1 MDRLGSV
8 DLPPYVMWGVW
19 VTAQDAHDALFSP
32 RGMVIAGLGPRVL
45 LQRFKTKKRSVRSRD
60 MIKGMIIRQCQ
71 LRHRNQTRPD
81 RKEIWYDITKQHARF
96 DILDQ

>member
-1 MDRLGSV
+1 
-8 DLPPYVMWGVW
+8 
-19 VTAQDAHDALFSP
+19 
-32 RGMVIAGLGPRVL
+32 
-45 LQRFKTKKRSVRSRD
+45 